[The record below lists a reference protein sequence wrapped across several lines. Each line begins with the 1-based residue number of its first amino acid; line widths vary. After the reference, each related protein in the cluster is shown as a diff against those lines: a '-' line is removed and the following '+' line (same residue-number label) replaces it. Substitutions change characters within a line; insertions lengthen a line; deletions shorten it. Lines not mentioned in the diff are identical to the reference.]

1 MVKVSVYAVVHTYT
15 QFDLYIFL
23 FLFYNFKR
31 AITFS
36 MHSSFFFFCGLRSNT
51 HRHTLHDIFGVG
63 NRVFFFFPSLTVAGA
78 PKRVLQHFNTVL
90 GRIHVVA

>member
-36 MHSSFFFFCGLRSNT
+36 MHSSFFFFA
-51 HRHTLHDIFGVG
+51 D
-63 NRVFFFFPSLTVAGA
+63 
-78 PKRVLQHFNTVL
+78 
-90 GRIHVVA
+90 